1 MKRGTRL
8 VSACETTL
16 IHAGAGGVG
25 LAAIQA
31 FGTLRVAVDRA
42 YPLAEAAAAH
52 AYVES
57 RQAFGRVLFLP

>member
-1 MKRGTRL
+1 M
-8 VSACETTL
+8 

-31 FGTLRVAVDRA
+31 GGALRVAVDRE
-42 YPLAEAAAAH
+42 YPLAETAAAH

-57 RQAFGRVLFLP
+57 RQAFGRVLLVP